1 MILTVT
7 INPLLEQRF
16 TFTKVS
22 PSIQNRNG
30 KVQLA
35 AGGKGINVNRQLNIL
50 NVQNIA
56 LTFAGGTYGK
66 LFRDS
71 IKNDGIDF
79 SLINTH
85 TETRI
90 CSVIINSAEKSI
102 SYYFSENQTIT
113 KDETDKFIAKMQ
125 KMIQNCAI
133 VIFSGSTPCEE
144 ANKIFPTGIEM
155 ANKYDKIS
163 ICDTYGSHLENCY
176 SASPSIVHNNVEEV
190 VNSLQIKLNDEKD
203 RLFFLDSLYSKGIK
217 QVYLTDGD
225 KNVYASNFDFHYKV
239 RVPNLKGVDSTGS
252 GDAFVAGIAYGWH
265 NNLVFDEQIKF
276 ATALGAAN
284 AKMFDVCNVPVDEAR
299 KFVELIELH
308 PIGKK
313 IKIIN
318 DTPD

>member
-22 PSIQNRNG
+22 HVVQNRNG
-30 KVQLA
+30 KLQLA
-35 AGGKGINVNRQLNIL
+35 AAGKGINVNRQLNIL
-50 NVQNIA
+50 NVHNIA
-56 LTFAGGTYGK
+56 LSFAGGTYGK
-66 LFRDS
+66 LFREA
-71 IKNDGIDF
+71 IKNEGIDF

-85 TETRI
+85 SETRI

-125 KMIQNCAI
+125 KMIQNCEI
-133 VIFSGSTPCEE
+133 VIFSGSSPCKETDR
-144 ANKIFPTGIEM
+144 IFPAGIEM

-176 SASPSIVHNNVEEV
+176 SASPSIVHNNVEEA
-190 VNSLQIKLNDEKD
+190 VNLLQINLNDEKE

-225 KNVYASNFDFHYKV
+225 KNIYASNFDFHYKV

-265 NNLVFDEQIKF
+265 NNLVFNEQIKF
-276 ATALGAAN
+276 ATALGTVN
-284 AKMFDVCNVPVDEAR
+284 AQMFDVCNVPVDEAR
-299 KFVELIELH
+299 KFVESVEVH

-313 IKIIN
+313 IKLID

>member
-22 PSIQNRNG
+22 HVVQNRNG
-30 KVQLA
+30 KLQLA
-35 AGGKGINVNRQLNIL
+35 AAGKGINVNRQLNIL
-50 NVQNIA
+50 NVHNIA
-56 LTFAGGTYGK
+56 LSFAGGTYGK
-66 LFRDS
+66 LFREA
-71 IKNDGIDF
+71 IKNEGIDF

-85 TETRI
+85 SETRI

-125 KMIQNCAI
+125 KMIQNCEI
-133 VIFSGSTPCEE
+133 VIFSGSSPCKETDR
-144 ANKIFPTGIEM
+144 IFPAGIEM

-176 SASPSIVHNNVEEV
+176 SASPSIVHNNVEEA
-190 VNSLQIKLNDEKD
+190 VNLLQMNLNDEKE

-225 KNVYASNFDFHYKV
+225 KNIYASNFDFHYKV

-265 NNLVFDEQIKF
+265 NNLVFNEQIKF
-276 ATALGAAN
+276 ATALGTVN
-284 AKMFDVCNVPVDEAR
+284 AQMFDVCNVPVDEAR
-299 KFVELIELH
+299 KFVESVEVH

-313 IKIIN
+313 IKLID

>member
-16 TFTKVS
+16 TFAKVF
-22 PSIQNRNG
+22 PGIQNRSG
-30 KVQLA
+30 KFQLA

-50 NVQNIA
+50 SVHNIA

-66 LFRDS
+66 LFREL
-71 IKNDGIDF
+71 IKNEGIDF

-90 CSVIINSAEKSI
+90 CSVIINSTEKSI

-113 KDETDKFIAKMQ
+113 KDETDKFIIKMQ
-125 KMIQNCAI
+125 KMIQMCAI
-133 VIFSGSTPCEE
+133 VIFSGSSPCEE
-144 ANKIFPTGIEM
+144 ADKIFPAGIEM

-163 ICDTYGSHLENCY
+163 ICDTYGSHLEKCY

-190 VNSLQIKLNDEKD
+190 VNSVQINLNNEKD
-203 RLFFLDSLYSKGIK
+203 RLLFLDSLYSKGIK
-217 QVYLTDGD
+217 QVYLTNGE

-239 RVPNLKGVDSTGS
+239 RVPNIKSVDSTGS

-276 ATALGAAN
+276 ATALGTAN
-284 AKMFDVCNVPVDEAR
+284 AQMFDVCNVPVDKAHN
-299 KFVELIELH
+299 FVELVEVH

-313 IKIIN
+313 IKIID